1 MNIIIVELVK
11 AIQDGQ
17 MLITDVPEVFR
28 DEVLELTTYSGS
40 YQFIQ

>member
-17 MLITDVPEVFR
+17 MLIDDVPEVFR
-28 DEVLELTTYSGS
+28 DAVLESTTSS
-40 YQFIQ
+40 SS